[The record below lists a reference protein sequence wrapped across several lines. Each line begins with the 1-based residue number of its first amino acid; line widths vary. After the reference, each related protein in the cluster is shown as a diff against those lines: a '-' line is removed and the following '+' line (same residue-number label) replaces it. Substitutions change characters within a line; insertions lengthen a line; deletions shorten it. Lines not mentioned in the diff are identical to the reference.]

1 MYFKGSST
9 LNQSESQV
17 KMEIEENQEMPVL
30 DNEFVTES
38 EQRLSCENCERP
50 KGVCWCQH
58 VPNPTLKL
66 ARSKIIILQ
75 HPNERKKAIRTAKM
89 LEQGLDSE
97 DCYVFVRRKVTSLE
111 IKDNL
116 SSEEKCLRTWL
127 SHPGAHVLFPK
138 AQ

>member
-1 MYFKGSST
+1 M
-9 LNQSESQV
+9 
-17 KMEIEENQEMPVL
+17 
-30 DNEFVTES
+30 
-38 EQRLSCENCERP
+38 
-50 KGVCWCQH
+50 
-58 VPNPTLKL
+58 PNPTLKL

-116 SSEEKCLRTWL
+116 SSEEKYLRTWL
-127 SHPGAHVLFPK
+127 SHPGAYVLFPK
-138 AQ
+138 AE

>member
-1 MYFKGSST
+1 
-9 LNQSESQV
+9 
-17 KMEIEENQEMPVL
+17 MEFEENQEMPVL
-30 DNEFVTES
+30 DNELVTES

-50 KGVCWCQH
+50 KGVCWCLH

-116 SSEEKCLRTWL
+116 SSEEKYLRTWL

-138 AQ
+138 AH